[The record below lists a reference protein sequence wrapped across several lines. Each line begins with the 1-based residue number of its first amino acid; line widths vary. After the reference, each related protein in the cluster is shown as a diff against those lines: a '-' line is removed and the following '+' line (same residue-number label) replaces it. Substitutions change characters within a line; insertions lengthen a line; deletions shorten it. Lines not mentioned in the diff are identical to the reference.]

1 MKNKTQKNYTLS
13 VEMKAT
19 QQEMLSSY
27 PNALCTLHYPN
38 GFNYQKP
45 YRIYKHVGKFTINSL
60 SKLYDIDY
68 ERDIAVVLSV
78 YCSAWHIDYVL
89 EQKNLSSEKLFLY
102 ELPNGDNIY
111 SNDLYIR
118 TGIYK
123 SNVNDFEK
131 KEDFNSVRK
140 SDNSIIYIIVQEE
153 QYRNSIEP
161 REINKYM
168 DYFDRYFPLFKGFEH
183 FKFRN
188 VFDKSGYNVDA
199 FRYNLH
205 QRLNDLKME
214 KDRKSL
220 NHEEVKKQ
228 FNYHS
233 NNITDLKAYISN
245 KLDACDTCDTELLNK
260 ISSVLESLSDY
271 SHYVNALK
279 ENKRQSLFEHF
290 NYLCDRKF
298 ENLKDMCK
306 RLEQ

>member
-1 MKNKTQKNYTLS
+1 MKSKTKNYTLS

-19 QQEMLSSY
+19 QKEMLSSY
-27 PNALCTLHYPN
+27 PNVLRTLHYSN

-45 YRIYKHVGKFTINSL
+45 YRIYKHQGKFTINSL
-60 SKLYDIDY
+60 AKLYNIDY
-68 ERDIAVVLSV
+68 KRDIVVALSV
-78 YCSAWHIDYVL
+78 YCSQWDMRDI
-89 EQKNLSSEKLFLY
+89 NEKEKEPRKELYLF
-102 ELPNGDNIY
+102 ELQNGDNIY
-111 SNDLYIR
+111 SNDLYVR
-118 TGIYK
+118 TGINK

-153 QYRNSIEP
+153 QYRDSIEP

-168 DYFDRYFPLFKGFEH
+168 DCFDRYFPLLKGFEH

-290 NYLCDRKF
+290 NYLCDREF

-306 RLEQ
+306 ILEQ